1 MWTAQVSSDFV
12 SHGLGPLEF
21 TEDVVDVRVNV
32 RRRAVTE
39 AEGPEGFATDGG
51 EPDAKGRAAAAEVVN
66 EVVNE
71 VVRRDEA
78 VKRIYAGIRQNPG
91 IRKPY
96 LLKIVKTS
104 RATAERAIAQLRESG
119 KIEFRGA
126 PKTGGYYCK

>member
-1 MWTAQVSSDFV
+1 MPIDLKNEI
-12 SHGLGPLEF
+12 HGRGGH
-21 TEDVVDVRVNV
+21 TV
-32 RRRAVTE
+32 AE
-39 AEGPEGFATDGG
+39 A
-51 EPDAKGRAAAAEVVN
+51 VN